1 MPGTVVVVSAAD
13 GAHVA
18 AGDAVVVVEAMK
30 MEHVLRSAVAGTVR
44 LAVAAGDQVA
54 RGGVVAVIEPDVAA
68 EETG

>member
-1 MPGTVVVVSAAD
+1 
-13 GAHVA
+13 
-18 AGDAVVVVEAMK
+18 
-30 MEHVLRSAVAGTVR
+30 VR